1 MKCISSVYIYS
12 PSNSDVPTPAS
23 HPTPLGHPRAL
34 SWAPACYTEAS
45 HQLPILHRECVC
57 MPCVQLLQL
66 HPTLCDPMD
75 YSPPG
80 YSIHG
85 ILQARIPERVSMPP
99 SRGSSWPRD
108 RTHISCIFHIIGTFF
123 TAEPLGRCT
132 YITYVHISHI
142 SHMEVYIYH
151 ICTFPAFC
159 SSSKTMIVLITKQWR
174 SSNYTQISENEV
186 RNSRAIPS
194 SSYVLGESVHGASQ
208 FSRLEEQ
215 FSNVS
220 ISVTFTLYCYC
231 SSVFGKWSPSWQKP
245 CCIPV
250 SPVAHRVPN
259 S

>member
-1 MKCISSVYIYS
+1 MKWISSVYTYS
-12 PSNSDVPTPAS
+12 PSSSDLPTPAS
-23 HPTPLGHPRAL
+23 HLTPLGHPRAL
-34 SWAPACYTEAS
+34 SWAPTCYTEDS
-45 HQLPILHRECVC
+45 QQLPILYMGVCVHAVC
-57 MPCVQLLQL
+57 SVVAAASDSLWPRGLQSTRLL
-66 HPTLCDPMD
+66 HPWD
-75 YSPPG
+75 PPG
-80 YSIHG
+80 KNTGEGFHAPLHG
-85 ILQARIPERVSMPP
+85 IFLTQ
-99 SRGSSWPRD
+99 GSN
-108 RTHISCIFHIIGTFF
+108 THLLHLPHHRHILYCWATG
-123 TAEPLGRCT
+123 E
-132 YITYVHISHI
+132 VH
-142 SHMEVYIYH
+142 IYH

-159 SSSKTMIVLITKQWR
+159 SPSKTMIVLISKQWR

-194 SSYVLGESVHGASQ
+194 SPYVLGESVHRASQ

-250 SPVAHRVPN
+250 SPVSHRVPN